1 MPPLRLLLI
10 VLLLLNLLA
19 LAAGMGWLGS
29 SLPRGEPER
38 LTNQVDP
45 ERIQL
50 QVAVIGE
57 EVPTPPPSRPPA
69 REQRE
74 VQAPERTAPTAPQAS
89 ADHGDQP
96 TAAASE
102 TPDTEREAATG
113 SEDPA
118 PLREQLAQ
126 MEIVAPPRPE
136 DEERLCIAFTNLN
149 EQETSAV
156 ERMARNTGPLIAT
169 AAEITEPPDAWWVK
183 IPPTGS
189 RQAAEQRA
197 AQLRALGINDLFIV
211 RAEGPNQYAISLG
224 IFRTEA
230 RARQHFSDLEA
241 RRVRG
246 AEIAPRTPALY
257 RIQISGPG
265 SLIGALNIQLRQS
278 FPDIVANE
286 CPQ

>member
-10 VLLLLNLLA
+10 VLLLLNFLA
-19 LAAGMGWLGS
+19 LAAGLGWLGS
-29 SLPRGEPER
+29 SSPRGEPER

-50 QVAVIGE
+50 QVAVVGE
-57 EVPTPPPSRPPA
+57 KASTPPSSRPPA
-69 REQRE
+69 REQGE
-74 VQAPERTAPTAPQAS
+74 VQASEPAAARPGMTALTAP
-89 ADHGDQP
+89 
-96 TAAASE
+96 ASE
-102 TPDTEREAATG
+102 TSEAERQPATV

-118 PLREQLAQ
+118 PVREQLTQ
-126 MEIVAPPRPE
+126 MEVLAPPRPE
-136 DEERLCIAFTNLN
+136 DEERLCIAFTNLT
-149 EQETSAV
+149 EQQTSAV
-156 ERMARNTGPLIAT
+156 ERMARSTDLLIAT
-169 AAEITEPPDAWWVK
+169 AADVSEPPDAWWVR

-230 RARQHFSDLEA
+230 RARQHFSDIEA

-265 SLIGALNIQLRQS
+265 SLIEAMNSRLVQT